1 MKEAVLLRL
10 TKADENM
17 AAAEHNNAEEF
28 YGVAVNRAYYAMYC
42 AVQALFLTKEIHVKT
57 HKGLFTKF
65 SEEYIKTRLPPDS
78 DEPNPM
84 LFTKFSEEYIKTGLP
99 PRDMSAMLAST
110 EDLRID
116 ADYDFEN
123 IVTRENAATGL
134 QNATLFIGE
143 IKKCLINMGLL
154 ND

>member
-65 SEEYIKTRLPPDS
+65 SEEYIKT
-78 DEPNPM
+78 
-84 LFTKFSEEYIKTGLP
+84 GLL

-143 IKKCLINMGLL
+143 IKKYLINMGLL

>member
-10 TKADENM
+10 AKADENM
-17 AAAEHNNAEEF
+17 AAATHNSAEEF

-42 AVQALFLTKEIHVKT
+42 AVQALLLTKGIHAKT

-65 SEEYIKTRLPPDS
+65 SEEYIKTGLLPRAMS
-78 DEPNPM
+78 GM
-84 LFTKFSEEYIKTGLP
+84 LT
-99 PRDMSAMLAST
+99 ST

-123 IVTRENAATGL
+123 IITKENAMTGL
-134 QNATLFIGE
+134 ENATLFIGE
-143 IKKCLINMGLL
+143 VKKYLTNVGLL